1 MRQIVHLLLPLLAL
15 LPQPLAA
22 QVLAYDLDFEE
33 AEPVPPHLPA
43 STDGGSER
51 VVEAAHPPAVED
63 GAAYGPFRVLDE
75 SHAALVGVTDG
86 ASDADFAAMLRDH
99 PGMATIEMAD
109 CPGTEDDRANLRLGR
124 MIRAKGIAT
133 HVPGNG
139 FVGSGAVE
147 LYLAGLHRS
156 AEPGAEFA
164 VHSWE
169 DDTGREPSDYAAD
182 APQNRAYLDYY
193 RAMGMS
199 DGEAQSFYTMTNSVP
214 FSRAKWMTAGEMDRW
229 ARFDDSAR
237 APVPGSIETPQYTR
251 VAAVIQVPAFAA
263 SKPSTAAVYGPFRIL
278 DDSHAAMDGVSD
290 ERTPAAFAT
299 MLRDHPGIATLEL
312 VDCPGTEDDRANL
325 RLGLMIRAKGIATH
339 VPADGWVASG
349 AVELFL
355 AGTQRSAE
363 PGARFAVHSWED
375 DSGRGPSDYSPN
387 APKNRAYLDYYRT
400 MGMSEREARA
410 FYAMT
415 NATPFSRPRRMTAAD
430 IAQWTRLERPAAAPA
445 DMPRAQFAQAMPRS
459 VGALASAGY

>member
-1 MRQIVHLLLPLLAL
+1 MRQIAHLLLPLLVL
-15 LPQPLAA
+15 LPQPVAA
-22 QVLAYDLDFEE
+22 QVLPYDLDFEQ
-33 AEPVPPHLPA
+33 AEPVPPTSAA
-43 STDGGSER
+43 STDDGGSER
-51 VVEAAHPPAVED
+51 VVETAHPQVSQD
-63 GAAYGPFRVLDE
+63 GAAYGPFRLIDD
-75 SHAALVGVTDG
+75 SRAALAGVTDG
-86 ASDADFAAMLRDH
+86 VSDADFAAMLRDH
-99 PGMATIEMAD
+99 PGVATIEMID

-124 MIRAKGIAT
+124 MIRANGIAT

-147 LYLAGLHRS
+147 LYLAGVRRS

-169 DDTGREPSDYAAD
+169 DDTGREPGDYAAD

-199 DGEAQSFYTMTNSVP
+199 DGEAQSFYAMTNSVP
-214 FSRAKWMTAGEMDRW
+214 FSHAKWMTAGEMDRW
-229 ARFDDSAR
+229 ARFDDSVRASVQVQAPTYAR
-237 APVPGSIETPQYTR
+237 AAAAAPAPR
-251 VAAVIQVPAFAA
+251 VFGPR
-263 SKPSTAAVYGPFRIL
+263 TAAAYGPFEIL
-278 DDSHAAMDGVSD
+278 DEAHAAMVGVSD
-290 ERTPAAFAT
+290 ERTPAAFAA

-339 VPADGWVASG
+339 VPANGWVASG

-400 MGMSEREARA
+400 MGMSEHEARD

-415 NATPFSRPRRMTAAD
+415 NATPFSRPRSMTTAD
-430 IAQWTRLERPAAAPA
+430 IAQWTRLQRPAAAPI
-445 DMPRAQFAQAMPRS
+445 DMPRAKFAQAMPRS
-459 VGALASAGY
+459 FGELASAAY